1 MAAVGEGTAAIVATG
16 PVIATA
22 MGTVIIVLVVEDN
35 TIKEGMDEEV
45 MDTNRTSV
53 IPIART
59 ATPTTAIPTTTATPT
74 AIATPPTAIVMHTI
88 IPTHT
93 THTVSATLTT
103 IATRTDRTITMSAT
117 AIAKI
122 ITISVIRI
130 AETTTAVALVH
141 LQDPIYETP
150 ATEVGVGRHCR
161 VFLLQ
166 RASAI
171 RDSDTAKQYI
181 TSKYRCQAMKL

>member
-59 ATPTTAIPTTTATPT
+59 ATPTTATPT